1 MALLSKFPITRL
13 GVLLAAGVILL
24 AASTHLVMDGFVHK
38 YLIKQAEDQAMDW
51 AVYLAEHVPDLEGV
65 ASGKALSPDSKSVI
79 ERARELG
86 RVFRFKLFDKN
97 GRLRLISDELEKEST
112 HALVAGSANSR
123 AAGVLESGRPYTM
136 VKQGTPPK
144 RPHYYSEIY
153 LPIVSNGRAIAVVE
167 VYVDQTDSHKLIHDE
182 FAVAALVLMTIT
194 GLAFGVPASAFYFRT
209 RQKMASDAHAR
220 ERDTQLQLVSD
231 NIPFLIA
238 YVDTDYRYRF
248 VNKAGAS
255 WYATNMGDAVGRHI
269 SDIHNPDSAEKL
281 HKRLR
286 IALDGNEQKFEET
299 ITYPDGKTRDIEGI
313 HVPDCDECGT
323 IRGVVAIIIDVSE
336 RKRQEQELKRN
347 QTELELLLNNIPVR
361 IFYKDDKNRFM
372 RVNEAAAQS
381 VGIPADELKGADNYD
396 LFPEMAA
403 KYHRDDLEV
412 INSGEAKF
420 GIIERYTPKDCEHGW
435 VRTDKVPFTDPDT
448 GEKFVFV
455 AVTDITSEK
464 LAENVVRDSEE
475 RYRRLYNETPVM
487 QHSVDQYGQL
497 TNVSDFWLQ
506 KLGYERE
513 EVIGEHWASFLTPE
527 SREVMIDALEEDA
540 KTEGRNKKVELQI
553 LTKSGGTRDVLYS
566 SITEDKNEDGP
577 IASLAVL
584 ADITERKSFEKQLY
598 QAQKMQSVGQLTSG
612 LAHDF
617 NNLLGV
623 VLGNLQLIERSVD
636 GNDRATKRIGAA
648 LRAVDKG
655 AELTRRLLA
664 FSRKQKLE
672 TESVNLDPLFSELNQ
687 MLRRTLGESVS
698 LEFGAHDDLPNVR
711 TDPSQLESAI
721 LNLAVNARDAMEGD
735 GTLTIESKTVH
746 LGPEDVGQGL
756 DLKPGQY
763 VVVAVTDT
771 GEGIP
776 AEAIEKVFDPFF
788 TTKDVGAGSG
798 LGLSMVYGFVK
809 QSGGDVR
816 IYSEVGR
823 GTTIRLYLPVDR
835 DSGETLNQPVPMF
848 LGNSVSEGTILVV
861 EDQADV
867 REMAVSLLE
876 DMGYD
881 VVEASDGREG
891 LSVIGENKTI
901 DLLFT
906 DIVMPGGMDGTD
918 LADAAHKIRP
928 NLPVVYTTGYAE
940 AATLH
945 EGRVTASTNLV
956 TKPYRREELAS
967 KIGMA
972 LANRVVDPAAVVT
985 PPKNSPSHLSS
996 L

>member
-1 MALLSKFPITRL
+1 M
-13 GVLLAAGVILL
+13 GILL
-24 AASTHLVMDGFVHK
+24 AASVILLAFVTHLVMDSFVDRYVRKHAET
-38 YLIKQAEDQAMDW
+38 QAVDW
-51 AVYLAEHVPDLEGV
+51 AVYLADHMPDLEDV
-65 ASGKALSPDSKSVI
+65 ASGKALSPESKSIV
-79 ERARELG
+79 EKARHLG
-86 RVFRFKLFDKN
+86 RVFRFKLFDKT
-97 GRLRLISDELEKEST
+97 GRLRLISDELEHESSA
-112 HALVAGSANSR
+112 ALAAGSANPR
-123 AAGVLESGRPYTM
+123 AAGVLESGRPYTI
-136 VKQGTPPK
+136 VKKGTPPK
-144 RPHYYSEIY
+144 RPYFYAETY
-153 LPIVSNGRAIAVVE
+153 LPVVLNGRTIAVVE
-167 VYVDQTDSHKLIHDE
+167 VYVDQTDNRNLVHE
-182 FAVAALVLMTIT
+182 QFAVAALALMVIIA
-194 GLAFGVPASAFYFRT
+194 LAFAVPALAFYFRT
-209 RQKMASDAHAR
+209 QQKMAADAHAR

-238 YVDTDYRYRF
+238 YVDTDFRYRF
-248 VNKAGAS
+248 VNKTGAS
-255 WYATNMGDAVGRHI
+255 WYATDMGDVVGQHI
-269 SDIHNPDSAEKL
+269 SDIHNQDGTKKL
-281 HKRLR
+281 YSKLR
-286 IALDGNEQKFEET
+286 TAFEGNEQTFEET
-299 ITYPDGKTRDIEGI
+299 LTYPDGKTRDIQGI
-313 HVPDCDECGT
+313 HVPDRDEYGT
-323 IRGVVAIIIDVSE
+323 VRGVVAIIMDVSE

-347 QTELELLLNNIPVR
+347 QSELELLLNNVPIR
-361 IFYKDDKNRFM
+361 IFYKDDKNRFV

-381 VGIPADELKGADNYD
+381 IGMSADELKGADNYD

-412 INSGEAKF
+412 IESGTPKF
-420 GIIERYTPKDCEHGW
+420 GIIEKYTPKGREHGW
-435 VRTDKVPFTDPDT
+435 IRTDKVPFTDPDT

-464 LAENVVRDSEE
+464 LAEDVVRKSEE

-513 EVIGEHWASFLTPE
+513 EVLGEHWASFLTPE
-527 SREVMIDALEEDA
+527 SREAMIEALDSVVE
-540 KTEGRNKKVELQI
+540 TEGHSKKVELQI
-553 LTKSGGTRDVLYS
+553 LTKSGGTLNVLYS

-584 ADITERKSFEKQLY
+584 TDITDRKSFEKQLY

-636 GNDRATKRIGAA
+636 GNDRVMKRIGAA

-672 TESVNLDPLFSELNQ
+672 TESVELDPLFTELNQ

-698 LEFGAHDDLPNVR
+698 LEFSDHDDLPNVR

-721 LNLAVNARDAMEGD
+721 LNLAVNARDAMNGS
-735 GTLTIESKTVH
+735 GTLTIESKAVH
-746 LGPEDVGQGL
+746 FEAEDAGQDL
-756 DLKPGQY
+756 DLEPGPY

-776 AEAIEKVFDPFF
+776 AEAIGKVFDPFF

-823 GTTIRLYLPVDR
+823 GTTVRLYLPVDR
-835 DSGETLNQPVPMF
+835 DSEQMPKQPVPMF

-876 DMGYD
+876 DMGFT
-881 VVEASDGREG
+881 VVEAENGREG
-891 LSVIGENKTI
+891 LAVVEDNKAI

-918 LADAAHKIRP
+918 LADAALKIRP
-928 NLPVVYTTGYAE
+928 TLPVVYTTGYAE

-945 EGRVTASTNLV
+945 EGRVTTSTNLV

-972 LANRVVDPAAVVT
+972 LANRVIDPAAVVT
-985 PPKNSPSHLSS
+985 PPKKPPSHLSS
-996 L
+996 I